1 MERNRGRA
9 GRFDAVYPSGVAG
22 ARSVMAQWF
31 GTEDF
36 KVEVQLAGAVAFV
49 VTIGVWIEL
58 AYTQVPPPAAPPAY
72 AIGIVCAA
80 LLVARRRRPVAV
92 AVAVV
97 VLVLGYR
104 LLGYPGEAPAVVF
117 FVAFYSVTAYGGG
130 ARSLLVGLAL
140 CLGAELLLVIP
151 PYPQPWYSP
160 AVLAPTICMG
170 SAVILGAGARQRRLA
185 AEARLAQA
193 AADAEARLREAMAG
207 ERLRIARDLHD
218 VLAHTLSVIAVQA
231 GVALDSLETGPE
243 QARKAMARVRSLVRE
258 ATPQLHSSLG
268 ALRDGA
274 GPVPDLAPQPG
285 LAQLS
290 EVAEQARAAGLSVEL
305 VLPADMSAISPF
317 VQLTAYRI
325 VTEALTNVLRHARAT
340 AAAASVQLQ
349 EGTLVID
356 VVDNGTSD
364 GGADAASAGAAGADP
379 AGTVP
384 AGTAGSGA
392 GAPGSTGLGLAGIR
406 ERASLADGT
415 VQAGPGPDGGFRVL
429 ARIPIGQP

>member
-22 ARSVMAQWF
+22 ARSVMADGWHRGLQ
-31 GTEDF
+31 GRGA
-36 KVEVQLAGAVAFV
+36 AGRCCRLV

-243 QARKAMARVRSLVRE
+243 QARKAMARVRSLVRGNP
-258 ATPQLHSSLG
+258 AAAQLLG
-268 ALRDGA
+268 GPAGWGRAGTGPGAAAGPCPVVRGGRAGA
-274 GPVPDLAPQPG
+274 G
-285 LAQLS
+285 
-290 EVAEQARAAGLSVEL
+290 R
-305 VLPADMSAISPF
+305 
-317 VQLTAYRI
+317 
-325 VTEALTNVLRHARAT
+325 
-340 AAAASVQLQ
+340 
-349 EGTLVID
+349 
-356 VVDNGTSD
+356 
-364 GGADAASAGAAGADP
+364 
-379 AGTVP
+379 GTVGGVGP
-384 AGTAGSGA
+384 PGRHVSHFAFCTAH
-392 GAPGSTGLGLAGIR
+392 GL
-406 ERASLADGT
+406 
-415 VQAGPGPDGGFRVL
+415 PDCH
-429 ARIPIGQP
+429 